1 MSRNGKKSKMDG
13 FISFMEKHFEPIAA
27 RIEKQRHVA
36 SIKNGMIALISV
48 LIIGSFSLIISSIG
62 NMFPN
67 GTAVKTFFVHY
78 NDILQLPFQFTF
90 GLLSVYC
97 AITISYN
104 HAKQMKVP
112 VLHGVIA
119 GVLVTL
125 ILNTKIVDGSLNTQ
139 FLDSRG
145 LFIAIFASLI
155 TIEVLNVFMKNN
167 ITIRLKGLPE
177 GISATFESIIPM
189 VVVLFGAVLLSV
201 GVQSMTNGKIIP
213 EAFTTMLAPA
223 INSIDTPYAVFVIS
237 FLEMLFWFIGL
248 NGYAILIGFVL
259 PFMTQYLGQNAAAFA
274 AGEPI
279 PHVFAPNFWDYFMG
293 FSGSGIT
300 GALVVLALFSRSQKI
315 KAVGKASV
323 VPAIFT
329 ISEPVVFGL
338 PICFNPY
345 LFIPFVI
352 GTPILAAVQW
362 FIFHWG
368 LVRPPVVNVGGTP
381 IPFAQYLSTM
391 DWKAVILGFAV
402 LAAAVCMYYPF
413 FKMYERSAM
422 KEERVLNDRERAHQ
436 ELDLDF

>member
-1 MSRNGKKSKMDG
+1 MDG
-13 FISFMEKHFEPIAA
+13 FIAFMEKHFEPIAA

-62 NMFPN
+62 NMFPK
-67 GTAVKTFFVHY
+67 GTAIKTFFVHY
-78 NDILQLPFQFTF
+78 NDLLQLPFQFTF

-97 AITISYN
+97 AVTISYN

-119 GVLVTL
+119 GVLATL
-125 ILNTKIVDGSLNTQ
+125 ILNTKIVEGSLKTE

-155 TIEVLNVFMKNN
+155 TIEVLHVFMKNR

-177 GISATFESIIPM
+177 GIAATFESIIPM
-189 VVVLFGAVLLSV
+189 VVVLFGAVLLSA
-201 GVQSMTNGKIIP
+201 GVQSMTDGQIIP

-223 INSIDTPYAVFVIS
+223 INSIDTPYAIFIIS

-259 PFMTQYLGQNAAAFA
+259 PFMTQYLGENAAAFA

-352 GTPILAAVQW
+352 GTPILATIQW

-368 LVRPPVVNVGGTP
+368 IVRPPVVNVGGTP

-402 LAAAVCMYYPF
+402 LGAAICMYYPF

-422 KEERVLNDRERAHQ
+422 KEEKVLNDREKAHQ
-436 ELDLDF
+436 GLDLDF